1 MKLKG
6 LLLLVFM
13 LIITSSG
20 LAGCATT
27 TPEPPTATPTPDLC
41 APENVRT
48 EVEKIHRLTRSFDDT
63 SQIAAN
69 SPREQVAGPTSALQ
83 AVRREAE
90 DQRIPPCLVAL
101 KRAQLNHMNAVIN
114 TLIAFMGGANADTV
128 NQGIQLA
135 RQQRNQYDT
144 ELARLL
150 GITLAPM
157 PTMPP
162 LPTAAPGLPTPM
174 TETPAAP
181 APSALPPT
189 TAP

>member
-1 MKLKG
+1 MKFKG
-6 LLLLVFM
+6 LLLLVLM

-20 LAGCATT
+20 LAGCATA

-144 ELARLL
+144 ELAHLL

-157 PTMPP
+157 PTMAP
-162 LPTAAPGLPTPM
+162 LPTAAPGLPTTM

-181 APSALPPT
+181 APT